1 MKTMIIDTSTSFLY
15 VSFVD
20 NNKEFFQ
27 KILKTPNNHSENLLN
42 AIREGLSTHHLE
54 VKDFTKIIIGIG
66 PGSYTGL
73 RVSTIIAKMFAWT
86 SNIPLYTI
94 SSLDVIASGYY
105 STDGEYAVTSIAK
118 KDYLYTRI
126 VKIENG
132 KYSLIADDRFVLA
145 EQFNQEIVSSKYHI
159 IDENCFK
166 FSASTIV
173 ELAKNEITDV
183 KALVPNYLRKANT

>member
-1 MKTMIIDTSTSFLY
+1 MIIDTSTSFLY

-145 EQFNQEIVSSKYHI
+145 EQFNQEIASSKYHI

>member
-145 EQFNQEIVSSKYHI
+145 EQFNQEIASSKYHI

>member
-20 NNKEFFQ
+20 NHKEIFQ

-145 EQFNQEIVSSKYHI
+145 EQFNQEIASSKYHI

>member
-15 VSFVD
+15 VSFID

-105 STDGEYAVTSIAK
+105 SIDGEYAVTSIAK

-145 EQFNQEIVSSKYHI
+145 EQFNQEIASSKYHI
-159 IDENCFK
+159 IDESCFK

-173 ELAKNEITDV
+173 ELAKNEILDV